1 MSLHPATIERAAFAI
16 YTQFL
21 RGGYPVRQLRDGN
34 GRPVTDHDGRPI
46 FETLEVAAARRWR
59 AAPELTR
66 ERFRKDAI
74 AALEAA

>member
-21 RGGYPVRQLRDGN
+21 CGGYPVRQLRDGM
-34 GRPVTDHDGRPI
+34 GRPATDLDGRPF
-46 FETLEVAAARRWR
+46 FETPAEAAARRWL

-66 ERFRKDAI
+66 ERFRKEAA
-74 AALEAA
+74 AALAAS